1 MKNATKNVIQF
12 MEDNYNLDMDSMI
25 EQIDE
30 SQESVDLVKIGNTF
44 YTIHNDIAGAE
55 IENIAS
61 YLNSDIPDDIKI
73 YKDAVEP
80 DNSTEPVETKTD
92 IVIGDVYKYKPS
104 VNINN
109 DDTMQWEGK
118 LKQFADSDALCKVKD
133 ILITSKEDQDKL
145 ILVTFDVPE
154 NIDKGLDEDLLKEE
168 YVVFDTDLKPINSLE
183 EEVEKEDK
191 KVEEAL
197 NIDNPE
203 KVCEKLYPST
213 EEEMYRKAVMSE
225 PVNSEVTEQFKVE
238 SITVDDDGSI
248 ELICKDLEDGE
259 EFTKYIGKP
268 GEYSAFKN
276 IYLVG
281 KDPLFTISLN
291 DYNEVLDIVKP
302 EHIEEAV
309 TNVQDEVVIAE
320 SLETE
325 DNNDTQTSLN
335 LLTAL
340 NSEKE
345 AVSIYETLLRL
356 STDTE
361 EIQLLTKILEDE
373 KEHVALLSALQAS
386 KTAGSV
392 AEDNKPLLNEYASDT
407 INAPASDGSDEEESK
422 TED

>member
-55 IENIAS
+55 IENVAS
-61 YLNSDIPDDIKI
+61 YLNSDIPDDVKI

-80 DNSTEPVETKTD
+80 DNSTDSVEPKTD
-92 IVIGDVYKYKPS
+92 IVIGNTYKYKPS
-104 VNINN
+104 VNIDN

-168 YVVFDTDLKPINSLE
+168 YVVFDTDLKPINNLE

-203 KVCEKLYPST
+203 KVCEELYPST

-225 PVNSEVTEQFKVE
+225 PVNSDVTELFEVE
-238 SITVDDDGSI
+238 SITVDNDGNV

-281 KDPLFTISLN
+281 KDPLFTISLDN
-291 DYNEVLDIVKP
+291 YNEVLDIIKP
-302 EHIEEAV
+302 EHIEEAIA
-309 TNVQDEVVIAE
+309 NVQDEVVIAE
-320 SLETE
+320 GLDTE
-325 DNNDTQTSLN
+325 GINKQTSLN

-386 KTAGSV
+386 KTADSV
-392 AEDNKPLLNEYASDT
+392 AEDNKSLLNEYASDT
-407 INAPASDGSDEEESK
+407 INAPTLDEEESK

>member
-1 MKNATKNVIQF
+1 MKNATKNIIQF

-55 IENIAS
+55 IENVAS

-73 YKDAVEP
+73 YKDATEP
-80 DNSTEPVETKTD
+80 DNSTESVETKTD

-104 VNINN
+104 VNIDN

-118 LKQFADSDALCKVKD
+118 LKQFADKDALCKVKD

-154 NIDKGLDEDLLKEE
+154 NTDKGLDEDLLKEE
-168 YVVFDTDLKPINSLE
+168 YVVFDTDLKPINNLE
-183 EEVEKEDK
+183 EEVEKENK

-203 KVCEKLYPST
+203 KVCEELYPST

-225 PVNSEVTEQFKVE
+225 PVNSKVTEQFKVE
-238 SITVDDDGSI
+238 SVTIDNDGSV

-268 GEYSAFKN
+268 GEYSTFKN

-281 KDPLFTISLN
+281 KDPLFTISLD
-291 DYNEVLDIVKP
+291 DYNEVLDITKP
-302 EHIEEAV
+302 EHIGEAV

-320 SLETE
+320 GLETRDSDE
-325 DNNDTQTSLN
+325 QTSLN

-386 KTAGSV
+386 KTADSV

-407 INAPASDGSDEEESK
+407 INAPALDEEESK

>member
-1 MKNATKNVIQF
+1 MKNATKNIIQF

-44 YTIHNDIAGAE
+44 YTIHNDIAGTE

-61 YLNSDIPDDIKI
+61 YLNSDIPDNIKI

-80 DNSTEPVETKTD
+80 DNSTESVETKTD

-104 VNINN
+104 VNIDN

-118 LKQFADSDALCKVKD
+118 LKQFADKDALCKVKD

-168 YVVFDTDLKPINSLE
+168 YVVFDTDLKPINNLE
-183 EEVEKEDK
+183 EEVEKENK

-203 KVCEKLYPST
+203 KICEELYPST

-225 PVNSEVTEQFKVE
+225 PVNSKVTEQFKVE
-238 SITVDDDGSI
+238 SVTIDNDGSV

-281 KDPLFTISLN
+281 KDPLFTISLD
-291 DYNEVLDIVKP
+291 DYNEVLDITKP
-302 EHIEEAV
+302 EHIGEAV

-320 SLETE
+320 GLETRDSDE
-325 DNNDTQTSLN
+325 QTSLN

-386 KTAGSV
+386 KTADSV

-407 INAPASDGSDEEESK
+407 INAPTLDEEESK

>member
-1 MKNATKNVIQF
+1 MKNATKNIIQF

-44 YTIHNDIAGAE
+44 YTIHNDIAGTE

-80 DNSTEPVETKTD
+80 DNSTESVETKTD
-92 IVIGDVYKYKPS
+92 IVIGDVYKYEPS
-104 VNINN
+104 VNIDN

-118 LKQFADSDALCKVKD
+118 LKQFADNDALCKVKD

-168 YVVFDTDLKPINSLE
+168 YVVFDTDLKPVNNLE

-197 NIDNPE
+197 SIDNPE
-203 KVCEKLYPST
+203 KVCEEFYPST
-213 EEEMYRKAVMSE
+213 EEEMYKKAVMSE
-225 PVNSEVTEQFKVE
+225 PVNSEVTELFKVE

-291 DYNEVLDIVKP
+291 DYNEVLDIIKP

-325 DNNDTQTSLN
+325 DNKTSLN

-386 KTAGSV
+386 KTADSV

-407 INAPASDGSDEEESK
+407 INAPALDEEESK

>member
-1 MKNATKNVIQF
+1 MKNATKNIIQF

-44 YTIHNDIAGAE
+44 YTIHNDIAGTE

-92 IVIGDVYKYKPS
+92 IVIGDVYKYEPS
-104 VNINN
+104 VNIDN

-118 LKQFADSDALCKVKD
+118 LKQFADNDALCKVKD

-168 YVVFDTDLKPINSLE
+168 YVVFDTDLKPVNNLE
-183 EEVEKEDK
+183 KEVEKEDK

-203 KVCEKLYPST
+203 KICEELYPST
-213 EEEMYRKAVMSE
+213 EEEMYKKAVMSE
-225 PVNSEVTEQFKVE
+225 PVNSKVTELFKVE
-238 SITVDDDGSI
+238 SITIDDDGSI

-268 GEYSAFKN
+268 GEYSTFKN

-291 DYNEVLDIVKP
+291 DYNEVLDIIKP

-309 TNVQDEVVIAE
+309 TNVQDEVVISE
-320 SLETE
+320 GLEIE
-325 DNNDTQTSLN
+325 DNDRQTSLN

-340 NSEKE
+340 DSEKE
-345 AVSIYETLLRL
+345 AVSVYETLLRL

-361 EIQLLTKILEDE
+361 EIQLLSKILEDE

-386 KTAGSV
+386 KTADSV
-392 AEDNKPLLNEYASDT
+392 AEANKPLLNEYASDT
-407 INAPASDGSDEEESK
+407 IIAPASDGSDEEESK

>member
-1 MKNATKNVIQF
+1 
-12 MEDNYNLDMDSMI
+12 
-25 EQIDE
+25 
-30 SQESVDLVKIGNTF
+30 
-44 YTIHNDIAGAE
+44 
-55 IENIAS
+55 
-61 YLNSDIPDDIKI
+61 
-73 YKDAVEP
+73 
-80 DNSTEPVETKTD
+80 
-92 IVIGDVYKYKPS
+92 
-104 VNINN
+104 
-109 DDTMQWEGK
+109 MQWEGK

-168 YVVFDTDLKPINSLE
+168 YVVFDTDLNPINNLE

-197 NIDNPE
+197 NVDNPE
-203 KVCEKLYPST
+203 KVCEELYPST

-225 PVNSEVTEQFKVE
+225 PVNSEVTELFEVE
-238 SITVDDDGSI
+238 SITVDNDGNV
-248 ELICKDLEDGE
+248 ELICKDLEDDE

-281 KDPLFTISLN
+281 KDPLFTISLD
-291 DYNEVLDIVKP
+291 DYNEVLDIIKP

-309 TNVQDEVVIAE
+309 ANVQDEVVITE
-320 SLETE
+320 GLETE
-325 DNNDTQTSLN
+325 DIDRQTSLN

-386 KTAGSV
+386 KTADSV

-407 INAPASDGSDEEESK
+407 INAPASDEEESK

>member
-1 MKNATKNVIQF
+1 MKNATKNIIQF

-55 IENIAS
+55 IENVAS

-73 YKDAVEP
+73 YKDATEP
-80 DNSTEPVETKTD
+80 DNSTESIETKID

-104 VNINN
+104 VNIDN

-118 LKQFADSDALCKVKD
+118 LKQFADKDALCKVKD

-168 YVVFDTDLKPINSLE
+168 YVVFDTDLKPINNLE
-183 EEVEKEDK
+183 EEVEKENK

-203 KVCEKLYPST
+203 KICEELYPST
-213 EEEMYRKAVMSE
+213 EEEMYRKAIMSE
-225 PVNSEVTEQFKVE
+225 PVNSEVTEQFRVE
-238 SITVDDDGSI
+238 SVTVDNDGSV

-281 KDPLFTISLN
+281 KDPLFTISLD
-291 DYNEVLDIVKP
+291 DYNEVLDITKP
-302 EHIEEAV
+302 EHIGEAV

-320 SLETE
+320 GLETRYSDE
-325 DNNDTQTSLN
+325 QTSLN

-345 AVSIYETLLRL
+345 AVSIYETLLRI

-386 KTAGSV
+386 KTADSV

-407 INAPASDGSDEEESK
+407 INAPALDEEESK

>member
-44 YTIHNDIAGAE
+44 YTIHNDIAGTE
-55 IENIAS
+55 IENVAS

-80 DNSTEPVETKTD
+80 DNSTKSVETKAD
-92 IVIGDVYKYKPS
+92 IVIGDTYKYEPS
-104 VNINN
+104 VNIDN

-154 NIDKGLDEDLLKEE
+154 NINKGLDEDLLKEE
-168 YVVFDTDLKPINSLE
+168 YVVFDTDLKPINNLE
-183 EEVEKEDK
+183 EEIEKEDK

-203 KVCEKLYPST
+203 KVCEELYPST

-225 PVNSEVTEQFKVE
+225 PINSKVTEQFKVE
-238 SITVDDDGSI
+238 SVTIDNNGNV

-268 GEYSAFKN
+268 GEYSTFKN

-281 KDPLFTISLN
+281 KDPLFTISLD
-291 DYNEVLDIVKP
+291 DYNEVLDITKP
-302 EHIEEAV
+302 EHIGEAV
-309 TNVQDEVVIAE
+309 TNVQDEIIIAE

-325 DNNDTQTSLN
+325 DNDEQTSLN

-386 KTAGSV
+386 KTANSV

-407 INAPASDGSDEEESK
+407 INAPASDEEESK

>member
-1 MKNATKNVIQF
+1 MKNATKNIIQF

-55 IENIAS
+55 IENVAS

-73 YKDAVEP
+73 YKDATEP
-80 DNSTEPVETKTD
+80 DNSTESVETKTD

-104 VNINN
+104 VNIDN

-118 LKQFADSDALCKVKD
+118 LKQFADKDALCKVKD

-168 YVVFDTDLKPINSLE
+168 YVVFDTDLKPINNLE
-183 EEVEKEDK
+183 EEVEKENK

-203 KVCEKLYPST
+203 KICEELYPST
-213 EEEMYRKAVMSE
+213 EEEMYRKAVMFE
-225 PVNSEVTEQFKVE
+225 PVNSKVTEQFKVE
-238 SITVDDDGSI
+238 SVTIDNDGNV

-281 KDPLFTISLN
+281 KDPLFTISLD
-291 DYNEVLDIVKP
+291 DYNEVLDITKP
-302 EHIEEAV
+302 EHIGEAV

-320 SLETE
+320 GLETRDSDE
-325 DNNDTQTSLN
+325 QTSLN

-386 KTAGSV
+386 KTADSV

-407 INAPASDGSDEEESK
+407 INAPALDEEESK

>member
-1 MKNATKNVIQF
+1 MKNATKNIIQF

-44 YTIHNDIAGAE
+44 YTIHNDIAGTE

-80 DNSTEPVETKTD
+80 DNSTESVETKTD

-104 VNINN
+104 VNIDN

-118 LKQFADSDALCKVKD
+118 LKQFADKDALCKVKD

-168 YVVFDTDLKPINSLE
+168 YVVFDTDLKPINNLE
-183 EEVEKEDK
+183 EEVEKENK

-203 KVCEKLYPST
+203 KICEELYPST
-213 EEEMYRKAVMSE
+213 EEEMYRKAIMSE
-225 PVNSEVTEQFKVE
+225 PVNSKVTEQFRVE
-238 SITVDDDGSI
+238 SVTVDSDGSV

-281 KDPLFTISLN
+281 KDPLFTISLD
-291 DYNEVLDIVKP
+291 DYNEVLDITKP
-302 EHIEEAV
+302 EHIGEAV

-320 SLETE
+320 GLETRDSDE
-325 DNNDTQTSLN
+325 QTSLN

-386 KTAGSV
+386 KTADSV

-407 INAPASDGSDEEESK
+407 INAPALDEEESK

>member
-55 IENIAS
+55 IENVAS

-80 DNSTEPVETKTD
+80 DNSTESVETKTD
-92 IVIGDVYKYKPS
+92 IVIGNVYKYEPS
-104 VNINN
+104 VNIDN

-118 LKQFADSDALCKVKD
+118 LKQFADNDALCKVKD

-168 YVVFDTDLKPINSLE
+168 YVVFDTDLKPINSLK

-203 KVCEKLYPST
+203 KVCEELYPST

-225 PVNSEVTEQFKVE
+225 PVNSDVTELFEVE
-238 SITVDDDGSI
+238 SITVDSDGNV

-291 DYNEVLDIVKP
+291 DYNEVLDIIKP

-309 TNVQDEVVIAE
+309 ANVQDEVVIAE
-320 SLETE
+320 GLDIE
-325 DNNDTQTSLN
+325 DVDKQTSLN

-386 KTAGSV
+386 KTADFV

-407 INAPASDGSDEEESK
+407 INAPALDEEESK

>member
-1 MKNATKNVIQF
+1 

-55 IENIAS
+55 IENVAS

-73 YKDAVEP
+73 YKDATEP
-80 DNSTEPVETKTD
+80 DNSTESVETKTD

-104 VNINN
+104 VNIDN

-118 LKQFADSDALCKVKD
+118 LKQFADKDALCKVKD

-154 NIDKGLDEDLLKEE
+154 NTDKGLDEDLLKEE
-168 YVVFDTDLKPINSLE
+168 YVVFDTDLKPINNLE
-183 EEVEKEDK
+183 EEVEKENK

-203 KVCEKLYPST
+203 KVCEELYPST

-225 PVNSEVTEQFKVE
+225 PVNSEVTEQFRVE
-238 SITVDDDGSI
+238 SVTVDNDGSV

-281 KDPLFTISLN
+281 KDPLFTISLD
-291 DYNEVLDIVKP
+291 DYNEVLDITKP
-302 EHIEEAV
+302 EHIGEAV

-320 SLETE
+320 GLETRDSDE
-325 DNNDTQTSLN
+325 QTSLN

-386 KTAGSV
+386 KTADSV

-407 INAPASDGSDEEESK
+407 INAPALDEEESK

>member
-12 MEDNYNLDMDSMI
+12 MEDNYNFDMDSMI

-55 IENIAS
+55 IENVAS

-80 DNSTEPVETKTD
+80 DNSTKSVKTKTD
-92 IVIGDVYKYKPS
+92 IVIGNVYKYEPS
-104 VNINN
+104 VNIDN

-118 LKQFADSDALCKVKD
+118 LKQFADNDALCKVKD

-203 KVCEKLYPST
+203 KVGEELYPST

-225 PVNSEVTEQFKVE
+225 PVNSKVTELFEVE
-238 SITVDDDGSI
+238 SITVDDDGNV

-259 EFTKYIGKP
+259 EFTKYIGKQ

-291 DYNEVLDIVKP
+291 DYNEVLDIIKP
-302 EHIEEAV
+302 EYIEEAV
-309 TNVQDEVVIAE
+309 TNVQDEVIIAE
-320 SLETE
+320 GLETE
-325 DNNDTQTSLN
+325 DIDKQTSLN

-386 KTAGSV
+386 KTADFV

-407 INAPASDGSDEEESK
+407 IDAPALDEEESK

>member
-30 SQESVDLVKIGNTF
+30 TQKSVDLIKIGNTF
-44 YTIHNDIAGAE
+44 YTIHDDIAGAE
-55 IENIAS
+55 IENVAS
-61 YLNSDIPDDIKI
+61 YLNSDIPDNIKI

-80 DNSTEPVETKTD
+80 NDSTESPETKTD
-92 IVIGDVYKYKPS
+92 IVIGNVYKYEPS
-104 VNINN
+104 VNIDN

-118 LKQFADSDALCKVKD
+118 LKQFADNGALCKVKD

-154 NIDKGLDEDLLKEE
+154 NVDKGLDEDLLKEE
-168 YVVFDTDLKPINSLE
+168 YVVFDTDLKPINNLE

-203 KVCEKLYPST
+203 KISEEFYPST
-213 EEEMYRKAVMSE
+213 EEEMYKKAVMSE
-225 PVNSEVTEQFKVE
+225 PVNSKMTEQFKVE
-238 SITVDDDGSI
+238 SVTTDSDGNV
-248 ELICKDLEDGE
+248 ELICKDLEMDGE

-281 KDPLFTISLN
+281 KDPLFTISLD
-291 DYNEVLDIVKP
+291 DYNEVLDIIKP
-302 EHIEEAV
+302 EHIEEAI
-309 TNVQDEVVIAE
+309 TDVQDEVVIAE

-325 DNNDTQTSLN
+325 TSKEQTSLN

-361 EIQLLTKILEDE
+361 EIQLLSKILEDE

-386 KTAGSV
+386 KTADSV

-407 INAPASDGSDEEESK
+407 IDAPASDASDEESK

>member
-25 EQIDE
+25 EQVDE
-30 SQESVDLVKIGNTF
+30 NQESVDLVKIGNTF

-55 IENIAS
+55 IENVAS
-61 YLNSDIPDDIKI
+61 YLNSDIPDNIKI
-73 YKDAVEP
+73 YKDAIEP
-80 DNSTEPVETKTD
+80 DNSTESVETKTD
-92 IVIGDVYKYKPS
+92 IVIGDTYKYKPS
-104 VNINN
+104 VNIDN

-168 YVVFDTDLKPINSLE
+168 YVVFDTDLNPINNLE

-197 NIDNPE
+197 NVDNPE
-203 KVCEKLYPST
+203 KVCEELYPST

-225 PVNSEVTEQFKVE
+225 PVNSEVTELFEVE
-238 SITVDDDGSI
+238 SITVDNDGNV
-248 ELICKDLEDGE
+248 ELICKDLEDDE

-281 KDPLFTISLN
+281 KDPLFTISLD
-291 DYNEVLDIVKP
+291 DYNEVLDIIKP

-309 TNVQDEVVIAE
+309 ANVQDEVVITE
-320 SLETE
+320 GLETE
-325 DNNDTQTSLN
+325 DIDRQTSLN

-386 KTAGSV
+386 KTADSV

-407 INAPASDGSDEEESK
+407 INAPASDEEESK

>member
-1 MKNATKNVIQF
+1 

-55 IENIAS
+55 IENVAS

-73 YKDAVEP
+73 YKDATEP
-80 DNSTEPVETKTD
+80 DNSTESVETKTD

-104 VNINN
+104 VNIDN

-118 LKQFADSDALCKVKD
+118 LKQFADKDALCKVKD

-168 YVVFDTDLKPINSLE
+168 YVVFDTDLKPINNLE
-183 EEVEKEDK
+183 EEVEKENK

-203 KVCEKLYPST
+203 KVCEELYPST

-225 PVNSEVTEQFKVE
+225 PVNSKVTEQFKVE
-238 SITVDDDGSI
+238 SVTIDNDGSV

-281 KDPLFTISLN
+281 KDPLFTISLD
-291 DYNEVLDIVKP
+291 DYNEVLDITKP
-302 EHIEEAV
+302 EHIGEAV

-320 SLETE
+320 GLETRDSDE
-325 DNNDTQTSLN
+325 QTSLN

-386 KTAGSV
+386 KTADSV

-407 INAPASDGSDEEESK
+407 INAPALDEEESK

>member
-25 EQIDE
+25 EQVDE

-55 IENIAS
+55 IENVAS
-61 YLNSDIPDDIKI
+61 YLNSDIPDDVKI

-80 DNSTEPVETKTD
+80 DNSTDSVEPKTD
-92 IVIGDVYKYKPS
+92 IVIGDTYKYKPS
-104 VNINN
+104 VNIDS
-109 DDTMQWEGK
+109 DDAMQWEGK
-118 LKQFADSDALCKVKD
+118 LKQFADSNALCKVKD

-168 YVVFDTDLKPINSLE
+168 YVVFDTDLKPINNLE

-203 KVCEKLYPST
+203 KVCEELYPST

-225 PVNSEVTEQFKVE
+225 PINSKVTEQFKVE
-238 SITVDDDGSI
+238 SVTIDNDGNV

-281 KDPLFTISLN
+281 KDPLFTISLD
-291 DYNEVLDIVKP
+291 DYNEVLDIIKP

-309 TNVQDEVVIAE
+309 ANVQDEVVIAE
-320 SLETE
+320 GLETRDSDE
-325 DNNDTQTSLN
+325 QTSLN

-386 KTAGSV
+386 KTADSV

-407 INAPASDGSDEEESK
+407 INTPASDEEESK

>member
-1 MKNATKNVIQF
+1 MKNATKNIIQF

-55 IENIAS
+55 IENVAS

-73 YKDAVEP
+73 YKDATEP
-80 DNSTEPVETKTD
+80 DNSTESVETKTD

-104 VNINN
+104 VNIDN

-118 LKQFADSDALCKVKD
+118 LKQFADKDALCKVKD

-154 NIDKGLDEDLLKEE
+154 NTDKGLDEDLLKEE
-168 YVVFDTDLKPINSLE
+168 YVVFDTDLKPINNLE
-183 EEVEKEDK
+183 EEVEKENK

-203 KVCEKLYPST
+203 KVCEELYPST

-225 PVNSEVTEQFKVE
+225 PVNSEVTEQFRVE
-238 SITVDDDGSI
+238 SVTVDNDGSV

-281 KDPLFTISLN
+281 KDPLFTISLD
-291 DYNEVLDIVKP
+291 DYNEVLDITKP
-302 EHIEEAV
+302 EHIGEAV

-320 SLETE
+320 GLETRDSDE
-325 DNNDTQTSLN
+325 QTSLN

-386 KTAGSV
+386 KTADSV

-407 INAPASDGSDEEESK
+407 INAPALDEEESK

>member
-1 MKNATKNVIQF
+1 MKNATKNIIQF

-30 SQESVDLVKIGNTF
+30 SQESVDLVKIGNIF

-55 IENIAS
+55 IENVAS

-73 YKDAVEP
+73 YKDATEP
-80 DNSTEPVETKTD
+80 DNSTESVETKTD

-104 VNINN
+104 VNIDN

-118 LKQFADSDALCKVKD
+118 LKQFADKDALCKVKD

-168 YVVFDTDLKPINSLE
+168 YVVFDTDLKPINNLE
-183 EEVEKEDK
+183 EEVEKENK

-203 KVCEKLYPST
+203 KVCEELYPST

-225 PVNSEVTEQFKVE
+225 PVNSKVTEQFKVE
-238 SITVDDDGSI
+238 SVTIDNDGSV

-281 KDPLFTISLN
+281 KDPLFTISLD
-291 DYNEVLDIVKP
+291 DYNEVLDITKP
-302 EHIEEAV
+302 EHIGEAV
-309 TNVQDEVVIAE
+309 TNVQDEVVITE
-320 SLETE
+320 GFETRDSDE
-325 DNNDTQTSLN
+325 QTSLN

-386 KTAGSV
+386 KTADSV

-407 INAPASDGSDEEESK
+407 INAPALDEEESK